1 MEPLRPDQQRAATLT
16 LAEAFATDA
25 LLELLA
31 PAPDAPRRHVAG
43 AVHARAGRHGP
54 DVEGD
59 VRHRGIPQAG
69 RGAALV
75 PHDRRDPDGEAGP
88 GTRLEARR
96 AGDVTGGRGRRPL
109 LPRDRHRLEHRLLPE
124 AGVRGD

>member
-25 LLELLA
+25 LLELIA
-31 PAPDAPRRHVAG
+31 PAPAPRREVAG
-43 AVHARAGRHGP
+43 SVHARAGRHGP

-88 GTRLEARR
+88 GTRLRARR
-96 AGDVTGGRGRRPL
+96 AGGVTGGRRPRPL
-109 LPRDRHRLEHRLLPE
+109 LPRDPDPPDH
-124 AGVRGD
+124 